1 MRVLRPAIFLAAAFL
16 LFSLTTFAQES
27 EVKVVDEVV
36 AVVNDSVIT
45 LSGVK
50 REIREQVDSLVK
62 DGGMKR
68 EDAEKRVN
76 EKEGELIANLI
87 NEELL
92 LQKGK
97 ELGVDKDVDAQINA
111 RFLEIMKEQNLKTMD
126 QLYEAMRKEGLDPED
141 IRDLWR
147 KQVTKDAVI
156 QRDVQAKLYWAPN
169 GTQVKDYFLAN
180 KAKFLKPESVTLSE
194 IFLNFAGQNP
204 DTVRAKA
211 KQLVAQARG
220 GSDFAK
226 LVLDNSEAKDVQQ
239 TKGVLGTVAVA
250 DLEKQFAK
258 YAAAIK
264 GLKAGQVAD
273 PVEDDLGIHIL
284 HVDARTAAETDT
296 QFDDD
301 AVRRAMLEAAYPEA
315 IKKYMVKL
323 REDAYIKI
331 SDTYK
336 PIVSPLLFADE
347 RTTTTAATKTTK
359 N

>member
-1 MRVLRPAIFLAAAFL
+1 MRVLRSAMLLAAALL
-16 LFSLTTFAQES
+16 LFGVQSFAQES

-45 LSGVK
+45 LSSVK

-68 EDAEKRVN
+68 EDAEKRVA

-97 ELGVDKDVDAQINA
+97 ELGVERDVDAQING

-126 QLYEAMRKEGLDPED
+126 QLYDAMRKEGLDPDD

-156 QRDVQAKLYWAPN
+156 QRDVQAKVYWTPN
-169 GTQVKDYFLAN
+169 GTQVKEYFQAN

-211 KQLVAQARG
+211 KQLVTQARG

-226 LVLDNSEAKDVQQ
+226 MVLDNSESKDVQQ
-239 TKGVLGTVAVA
+239 TKGVLGTVPVA

-258 YAAAIK
+258 YAGAIK
-264 GLKAGQVAD
+264 GLKAGQVSD
-273 PVEDDLGIHIL
+273 PVEDDLGVHIL
-284 HVDARTAAETDT
+284 HVDARTSAETDT

-301 AVRRAMLEAAYPEA
+301 AVRRAMLETAYPEA

-323 REDAYIKI
+323 RDDSYIKI
-331 SDTYK
+331 SETYK
-336 PIVSPLLFADE
+336 PIVSPLLYADE
-347 RTTTTAATKTTK
+347 RATTTATKTTK